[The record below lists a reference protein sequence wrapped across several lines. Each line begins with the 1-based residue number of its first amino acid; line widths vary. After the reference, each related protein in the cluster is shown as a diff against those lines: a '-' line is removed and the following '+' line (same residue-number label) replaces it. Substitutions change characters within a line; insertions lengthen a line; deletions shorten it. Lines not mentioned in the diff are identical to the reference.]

1 MYKTLLLT
9 ENAELLSTL
18 KGLDIRNKG
27 SGLEL
32 IPASAQDASLQAK
45 DIDIIIAEVSDDGL
59 SRLIETLTALKQ
71 GLVKDSKEATA
82 YIAELSELF
91 NSRDA
96 AFLNRLKEISD
107 NIFNGHADKTA
118 LQLVSDIADNVFEKN
133 EWLELYINKED
144 IASYGDT
151 GNTADN
157 FVTALTNFFSGFS
170 ELYPYIQS
178 EKIRNVILYILNNP
192 ESDLKQKSIAAA
204 LYMNSSYLST
214 VFTAHTQ
221 LRFVDYL
228 TNVKLRR
235 AAWLLRNTT
244 LKVTDIAERLDYKDI
259 GYFSRLFKKKYGVT
273 PSDYRVPDS
282 YNYQI

>member
-1 MYKTLLLT
+1 MYKTLLAI
-9 ENAELLSTL
+9 ENTKLLSRL
-18 KGLDIRNKG
+18 KGLDIWNKKT
-27 SGLEL
+27 GLEL
-32 IPASAQDASLQAK
+32 TAVSAQDTRLRGG
-45 DIDIIIAEVSDDGL
+45 DIDLIVAEVSQNNL
-59 SRLIETLTALKQ
+59 SELIEALTALKQ
-71 GLVKDSKEATA
+71 SLGKDNTA
-82 YIAELSELF
+82 MYVSELAQLF

-96 AFLNRLKEISD
+96 AFLTRLKET
-107 NIFNGHADKTA
+107 ADGIDRGLAGKTA
-118 LQLVSDIADNVFEKN
+118 MQLVADIADAVFEEN
-133 EWLELYINKED
+133 EWLDLYINKND
-144 IASYGDT
+144 IAAYGDT

-157 FVTALTNFFSGFS
+157 FVTSLTNFFAGFS
-170 ELYPYIQS
+170 ELYPNIQS

-192 ESDLKQKSIAAA
+192 ESDLKQKSIAAS

-235 AAWLLRNTT
+235 AAWLLRSTT
-244 LKVTDIAERLDYKDI
+244 LKVADIAERLDYKDM
-259 GYFSRLFKKKYGVT
+259 GYFSRLFKKKFGVT

>member
-32 IPASAQDASLQAK
+32 IAASARDASLQAK
-45 DIDIIIAEVSDDGL
+45 DIDLIIAEVSDDGL
-59 SRLIETLTALKQ
+59 SRLIETLTAFRQ
-71 GLVKDSKEATA
+71 GLVKDSKEVNT

-96 AFLNRLKEISD
+96 AFLSRLKEISD
-107 NIFNGHADKTA
+107 DIFKAPADKTA

-144 IASYGDT
+144 VASSGDT

-192 ESDLKQKSIAAA
+192 ESDLKQKSIAAV

-228 TNVKLRR
+228 TNIKLRR

-244 LKVTDIAERLDYKDI
+244 LKVTDIAERLDYKDMS
-259 GYFSRLFKKKYGVT
+259 YFSRLFKKKYGVT

>member
-1 MYKTLLLT
+1 MYKTLILT
-9 ENAELLSTL
+9 ENKDLLSRL
-18 KGLDIRNKG
+18 EGLDIWGKKT
-27 SGLEL
+27 GLGL
-32 IPASAQDASLQAK
+32 IPASAGGAGLQSG
-45 DIDIIIAEVSDDGL
+45 DIDLVIAEVSENSL
-59 SRLIETLTALKQ
+59 SKLIETLTAIKQ
-71 GLVKDSKEATA
+71 GIVKESTDTNA
-82 YIAELSELF
+82 YISELSQLF
-91 NSRDA
+91 NSRDP
-96 AFLNRLKEISD
+96 AFFSRLKETAEVVD
-107 NIFNGHADKTA
+107 RGLAGETA
-118 LQLVSDIADNVFEKN
+118 LQLVSDIADVVFEQN
-133 EWLELYINKED
+133 EWLELYINKND
-144 IASYGDT
+144 VAAYGDA

-157 FVTALTNFFSGFS
+157 FVTALTNFFAGFS
-170 ELYPYIQS
+170 ELYPNIQN

-244 LKVTDIAERLDYKDI
+244 LKVTDIAERLDYKDM

-273 PSDYRVPDS
+273 PSDYRVPDN

>member
-1 MYKTLLLT
+1 MYKTLLAI
-9 ENAELLSTL
+9 ENTKLLSRL
-18 KGLDIRNKG
+18 KGLDIWNKKT
-27 SGLEL
+27 GLEL
-32 IPASAQDASLQAK
+32 TAVSAQDTRLRGG
-45 DIDIIIAEVSDDGL
+45 DIDLIVAEVSQNNL
-59 SRLIETLTALKQ
+59 SELIEALIALKQ
-71 GLVKDSKEATA
+71 SLGKDNTA
-82 YIAELSELF
+82 MYVSELAQLF

-96 AFLNRLKEISD
+96 AFLTRLKET
-107 NIFNGHADKTA
+107 ADGIDRGLAGKTA
-118 LQLVSDIADNVFEKN
+118 MQLVADIADAVFEEN
-133 EWLELYINKED
+133 EWLDLYINKND
-144 IASYGDT
+144 IAAYGDT

-157 FVTALTNFFSGFS
+157 FVTSLTNFFAGFS
-170 ELYPYIQS
+170 ELYPNIQS

-192 ESDLKQKSIAAA
+192 ESDLKQKSIAAS

-235 AAWLLRNTT
+235 AAWLLRSTT
-244 LKVTDIAERLDYKDI
+244 LKVADIAERLDYKDM
-259 GYFSRLFKKKYGVT
+259 GYFSRLFKKKFGVT